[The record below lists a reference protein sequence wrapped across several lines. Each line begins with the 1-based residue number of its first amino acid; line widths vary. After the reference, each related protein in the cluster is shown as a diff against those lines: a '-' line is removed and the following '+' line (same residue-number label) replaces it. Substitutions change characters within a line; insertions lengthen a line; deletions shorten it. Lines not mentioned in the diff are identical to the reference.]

1 MEEKQ
6 AIQVV
11 ATWARPPPNPQAIR
25 SPIPFFL
32 LDLLPGLASLPPV
45 QYASS
50 FRVQRPKL
58 VSSCLAVKSEQSN
71 FSALHTNHEGSLLHS
86 REHLSCAFIPYQ
98 NWMTQN
104 MVLNFVKAQLRVIGA
119 KFWPVPTNDGVAW
132 SSGPARDWF
141 WALLTAVKILI
152 KRQEG
157 HSFPLVSKKSFL
169 SSTFFP
175 FSSPVITVTK

>member
-1 MEEKQ
+1 MPVGRLAPVYIFEWKAYLLIGVREEVGRKTGNTGCCYLGASPTQ
-6 AIQVV
+6 PSGYTV
-11 ATWARPPPNPQAIR
+11 TNP
-25 SPIPFFL
+25 
-32 LDLLPGLASLPPV
+32 LLPLRFTAWTGVPPPV

-104 MVLNFVKAQLRVIGA
+104 MVLNFVKAPLRVIEGQ
-119 KFWPVPTNDGVAW
+119 VL
-132 SSGPARDWF
+132 ARPYQW
-141 WALLTAVKILI
+141 W
-152 KRQEG
+152 RG
-157 HSFPLVSKKSFL
+157 LV
-169 SSTFFP
+169 
-175 FSSPVITVTK
+175 

>member
-1 MEEKQ
+1 MTSIFVDWSEGRSWKKNRQ
-6 AIQVV
+6 YRLLLPGRV
-11 ATWARPPPNPQAIR
+11 PPPNPQAIQ

-104 MVLNFVKAQLRVIGA
+104 MVLNFVKAPLRVI
-119 KFWPVPTNDGVAW
+119 
-132 SSGPARDWF
+132 
-141 WALLTAVKILI
+141 
-152 KRQEG
+152 EG
-157 HSFPLVSKKSFL
+157 QFL
-169 SSTFFP
+169 AP
-175 FSSPVITVTK
+175 PYQ